1 MRSFDGV
8 TWDLNDDG
16 EVVSVSGG
24 MRCGCGVAAGC
35 VYVGMCTVGMIAG
48 MG

>member
-8 TWDLNDDG
+8 TWDVNDDG

-24 MRCGCGVAAGC
+24 MRCGCGVKAGF
-35 VYVGMCTVGMIAG
+35 VGVGRCTVGMIVG